1 MLQDLFYICDFFSF
15 NFYVA
20 DHFNIYVS
28 SPSKGLTLHSMD
40 EKGFTLIKILHLK
53 QDNTA
58 LPLYLI
64 WISLKEMVFYN
75 FMNYETQS
83 GWCLKPHTCFK
94 QWQKSQRQLRGSGSF
109 CLLAVIC

>member
-1 MLQDLFYICDFFSF
+1 M
-15 NFYVA
+15 N
-20 DHFNIYVS
+20 
-28 SPSKGLTLHSMD
+28 

-53 QDNTA
+53 QDITA

-83 GWCLKPHTCFK
+83 GWCLRPHTCFK
-94 QWQKSQRQLRGSGSF
+94 QLRGSGSF
-109 CLLAVIC
+109 CLLAIIC

>member
-20 DHFNIYVS
+20 DHFNIYGS
-28 SPSKGLTLHSMD
+28 SPSKGLTLHSMN

-64 WISLKEMVFYN
+64 WISLKEMVFY
-75 FMNYETQS
+75 S
-83 GWCLKPHTCFK
+83 GRKV
-94 QWQKSQRQLRGSGSF
+94 RDSGSF
-109 CLLAVIC
+109 CLLAIIC